1 MTVWR
6 THCCSPQHI
15 ICYGIKEVQSLLWS
29 SYIAERCSRKKMN
42 LTSIDPSGFS
52 ITAWGQAAFQGGRNV
67 RSWAK
72 SWAKCRSR
80 AQIIWWPSLQK
91 TAATT
96 QEASNKLS
104 EHYCSTSSSLSPPLL
119 FFLYFPMYFWSIPT
133 PSCYPIP
140 NSFSRDCILNSAT
153 TMADPPPVLFLWI
166 GKGVAN
172 SSLDIVFPAGKSCT
186 TQDQRRLNMIP

>member
-1 MTVWR
+1 MHAWR
-6 THCCSPQHI
+6 HVINSSPSWCKWVPI
-15 ICYGIKEVQSLLWS
+15 GVYEFVSLVHFLSQTNYVSYHS
-29 SYIAERCSRKKMN
+29 SLFYQISSSFYQILGRPNDPKKMG
-42 LTSIDPSGFS
+42 L
-52 ITAWGQAAFQGGRNV
+52 A
-67 RSWAK
+67 
-72 SWAKCRSR
+72 
-80 AQIIWWPSLQK
+80 SLY
-91 TAATT
+91 TGT
-96 QEASNKLS
+96 SNKLS
-104 EHYCSTSSSLSPPLL
+104 KHYCSSSSGHSTVL
-119 FFLYFPMYFWSIPT
+119 MYFWSIPT